1 MAYTFSN
8 HLANV
13 KTSPTLAITARA
25 NAMRAEGKEVI
36 AMSAGEPD
44 FDTPSHICEAAIR
57 AIHDGHTRYT
67 PVDGYPALKE
77 AIIHKFQHDNQ
88 QSYEPDQILVS
99 NGAKQSVF
107 NLCAALLNPGDEVII
122 PCPYWVSY
130 PDMVYLTGATP
141 VLIETHRDHGLK
153 ITPDQLRDAI
163 TPKSKCFM
171 INSPSNP
178 SGQAYTPEELKAIA
192 AVLLEHPD
200 LLIMSD
206 DIYEPILWNG
216 SFANILTV
224 CPELK
229 DRTVIINGVSKAYA
243 MTGWRI
249 GYAAGPKPI
258 IQAMKKI
265 QSQSTSGPS
274 AVSQMAAEAAIA
286 GDQACVTE
294 MKTAFKK
301 RHDFMYDA
309 LKAIPTVDVMP
320 SDGTFYTFPS
330 FAECMERLGIQ
341 DDVAFAEQLLV
352 TQGVAIVPG
361 SAFGSPGHARISFAN
376 ADDQLRSAMQKIS
389 TFCQG
394 N

>member
-1 MAYTFSN
+1 MAYRFSN

-25 NAMRAEGKEVI
+25 SAMRAEGKAVI

-44 FDTPSHICEAAIR
+44 FNTPSHICEAAIR
-57 AIHDGHTRYT
+57 AIHEGHTRYT
-67 PVDGYPALKE
+67 PVDGYPSLKE
-77 AIIHKFQHDNQ
+77 AIIEKFQRDNQ
-88 QSYEPDQILVS
+88 LSYAPDEILVS
-99 NGAKQSVF
+99 NGAKQSVY
-107 NLCAALLNPGDEVII
+107 NLCAALFNPGDEVLI

-141 VLIETHRDHGLK
+141 VLIETHQDQQLK

-163 TPKSKCFM
+163 TPKTRCLV

-178 SGQAYTPEELKAIA
+178 SGQAYSATELKAMA
-192 AVLLEHPD
+192 DVLLEHPD
-200 LLIMSD
+200 LIIMSD

-216 SFANILTV
+216 SFANILSV
-224 CPELK
+224 CPDLK
-229 DRTVIINGVSKAYA
+229 DRTVVINGVSKAYA

-249 GYAAGPKPI
+249 GYAAGPKAI

-265 QSQSTSGPS
+265 QSQSTSGPC
-274 AVSQMAAEAAIA
+274 AVSQMAAQAALS
-286 GDQACVTE
+286 GDQSCVKD
-294 MKTAFKK
+294 MNAAFKK
-301 RHDFMYDA
+301 RHDFMYEA
-309 LKAIPTVDVMP
+309 LKNIPSVDVLP

-330 FAECMERLGIQ
+330 FAACMETKGIT

-352 TQGVAIVPG
+352 NHGVAIVPG

-376 ADDQLRSAMQKIS
+376 SDEQLRGAMEKI
-389 TFCQG
+389 TAFCKE